1 MRKQLKYLLQF
12 TVILSLALYGC
23 KRTDKNGTDNKSKRP
38 NIVLI
43 FTDDLDFDEIG
54 TYDPSE
60 YPTYTSSINSGYG
73 GNTNWGY
80 YPKQPATPNIDNIAK
95 NGIKFTRFYVP
106 ITVCTPSRYALL
118 TGQRCGRS
126 EAIQK
131 EVPLEC
137 NAPIEFNSNLLPDE
151 WNFPRALQSSGYK
164 TGFIGKFHLIHGNTL
179 RKMLPENSMQVSD
192 LRKVKEPVPESVL
205 NDLKVRYG
213 IYTEYIRE
221 NYGFD
226 FVDGLYI
233 QNTNQTGIPDVWGR
247 PEGNME
253 WMTYH
258 ALQFI
263 EKFKDEPFFLE
274 FAPNVPHGMFS
285 EACLRNANRKATPAG
300 LLDEHIG
307 TLPSFDNIEQ
317 RIKTLGLDPTAT
329 MPMYLDDGIGVIM
342 NKLKELGL
350 DKNTLVIFT
359 SDHQS
364 RGKWYNY
371 EAAHVPALAMW
382 PGKIKSGRVTDQFC
396 SSLDIAPTLLD
407 VCGVKLP
414 PENKAHLDGKSFKS
428 ILLSHDAMRTE
439 EPFLIEMGYAK
450 AIIYKNWK
458 YIALRYEP
466 TKIEDIY
473 AQNEG
478 WPDYRGKRKINDLV
492 LASFPNVMDKDQ
504 LYDLN
509 ADMFEQKNL
518 AGDSRYAE
526 ILKEMRG
533 YMSNAVADLP
543 HNFSEFK

>member
-1 MRKQLKYLLQF
+1 MRYILQLTLMMS
-12 TVILSLALYGC
+12 VVLSGC
-23 KRTDKNGTDNKSKRP
+23 GQRDTAGDQGESRRP

-54 TYDPSE
+54 TYTPSD
-60 YPTYTSSINSGYG
+60 YPTYTSARKG
-73 GNTNWGY
+73 GDGSTMDWGY
-80 YPKQPATPNIDNIAK
+80 YPEQPATPNIDNIAK

-126 EAIQK
+126 EAIQE
-131 EVPLEC
+131 EVPLEQ
-137 NAPIEFNSNLLPDE
+137 NAPIEFNSNLFPGE

-179 RKMLPENSMQVSD
+179 SKRLPENSIPVSE
-192 LRKVKEPVPESVL
+192 LRKVEEPVPEAVL

-226 FVDGLYI
+226 YVDGLYI

-258 ALQFI
+258 ALQFM
-263 EKFKDEPFFLE
+263 EQNKAEPFFLL
-274 FAPNVPHGMFS
+274 FAPNVPHGMFGK
-285 EACLRNANRKATPAG
+285 ECLKNANRRATPAG

-307 TLPSFDNIEQ
+307 TQPSFENIEE
-317 RIKTLGLDPTAT
+317 RIEAAGLDPSAT
-329 MPMYLDDGIGVIM
+329 MPMYLDDGIGVII
-342 NKLKELGL
+342 NKLRELGL
-350 DKNTLVIFT
+350 DENTLVIFT

-364 RGKWYNY
+364 RGKWYTY

-382 PGKIKSGRVTDQFC
+382 PGKIKPGRVSDQFC

-407 VCGVKLP
+407 VCGVTLP
-414 PENKAHLDGKSFKS
+414 PVSNAKLDGQSFKS
-428 ILLSHDAMRTE
+428 VLLSDEAKRSE

-450 AIIYKNWK
+450 AIIYRNWK
-458 YIALRYEP
+458 FIALRYEP
-466 TKIEDIY
+466 TLKDEIFLKHGDR
-473 AQNEG
+473 
-478 WPDYRGKRKINDLV
+478 PDYRGKRGMNDVV
-492 LASFPNVMDKDQ
+492 LSRFPNVLDEDQ
-504 LYDLN
+504 LYDLDT
-509 ADMFEQKNL
+509 DMFEQLNL
-518 AGDSRYAE
+518 AGDASYAE
-526 ILKEMRG
+526 ILEEMKQ
-533 YMSNAVADLP
+533 YMREAVADLP
-543 HNFSEFK
+543 HDFSEFK

>member
-1 MRKQLKYLLQF
+1 MKYLFHISVL
-12 TVILSLALYGC
+12 LSLVVLGCNRTGKSEAL
-23 KRTDKNGTDNKSKRP
+23 NKSQRP

-54 TYDPSE
+54 TYIPSE
-60 YPTYTSSINSGYG
+60 YPTYTSSVKSGYES
-73 GNTNWGY
+73 TMRWGY
-80 YPKQPATPNIDNIAK
+80 YPEQPVTPNIDNIAK

-118 TGQRCGRS
+118 TGQHCGRS

-131 EVPLEC
+131 EVPLER
-137 NAPIEFNSNLLPDE
+137 NAPIEFNSNLFPGE

-164 TGFIGKFHLIHGNTL
+164 TGFIGKFHLIHTNTL
-179 RKMLPENSMQVSD
+179 RKMLPENSMQVAD
-192 LRKVKEPVPESVL
+192 LRKVKEPVPEPVL

-213 IYTEYIRE
+213 IYTKYIRE

-226 FVDGLYI
+226 YVDGLYI
-233 QNTNQTGIPDVWGR
+233 QNAVQTGIPDVWGR

-258 ALQFI
+258 ALQFM
-263 EKFKDEPFFLE
+263 EQNKDRPFFLL
-274 FAPNVPHGMFS
+274 FAPNVPHGMFGK
-285 EACLRNANRKATPAG
+285 ECLKNANRLATPAG

-307 TLPSFDNIEQ
+307 TQPSFENIED
-317 RIKTLGLDPTAT
+317 RIEAAGLDASAT

-342 NKLKELGL
+342 SKLKELGI
-350 DKNTLVIFT
+350 DENTLVIFT

-364 RGKWYNY
+364 RGKWYTY

-382 PGKIKSGRVTDQFC
+382 PGKIKPGRVIDQFC

-407 VCGVKLP
+407 VCGATLP
-414 PENKAHLDGKSFKS
+414 TDDEAYLDGQSIKS
-428 ILLSHDAMRTE
+428 ILFSEDAKLKE

-466 TKIEDIY
+466 TKMDDIF
-473 AQNEG
+473 ARNDG
-478 WPDYRGKRKINDLV
+478 RPDYIGGKRRISDAV
-492 LASFPNVMDKDQ
+492 FARFPNVLDEDQ

-509 ADMFEQKNL
+509 TDMFEQKNL
-518 AGDSRYAE
+518 AGDSSYME
-526 ILKEMRG
+526 ILQEMKEHMRR
-533 YMSNAVADLP
+533 AVANLP
-543 HNFSEFK
+543 HDFSEFK